1 MKNKAGKKHII
12 VIADDITGAAEIA
25 GIAFQHGLPVRLLCS
40 SLSITNPK
48 DVVARETEV
57 TVIATDTRSMTE
69 AEAVV
74 ETRRIVSSLKLIN
87 QKNFSKQGRSVG
99 VILFKKTD
107 SALRGHVVAELEVL
121 LHETSY
127 EHALYL
133 PANPSKGRI
142 IKDGIYYIGDKP
154 IAETDFSFDP
164 EFPAVSSKMAE
175 RFPFCEEKNIFW
187 HDVTSE
193 EDIQQAI
200 AQADDRT
207 LFAGA
212 ADLFTTLLSNRE
224 GLGGQSVW
232 RKEEE
237 DGEKEGI
244 FKPHGSALIVCG
256 STQSKPLNLGIPVC
270 PMPLEVYDQQTDAEG
285 WITSLI
291 EQLRPSSSP
300 SLNREGRGGS
310 SHSLILTIPY
320 RHRTGKE
327 VAIYLRETMGE
338 VIRRLVAV
346 YPPQELIIEGG
357 STAWQILQQLGWH
370 EFDITDEIA
379 PGVVRMLA
387 VGTHTHAT
395 MKPGSYPWTIFR

>member
-48 DVVARETEV
+48 DVVSRETEV

-74 ETRRIVSSLKLIN
+74 ETRQLTKLITS
-87 QKNFSKQGRSVG
+87 FFTPPLGGWGAG

-212 ADLFTTLLSNRE
+212 ADLFTTLLSVKNNPPSS
-224 GLGGQSVW
+224 LST
-232 RKEEE
+232 
-237 DGEKEGI
+237 
-244 FKPHGSALIVCG
+244 PHSSLFTLHSSLLIVCG

-270 PMPLEVYDQQTDAEG
+270 PMPVEVYDQQTDAEE

-291 EQLRPSSSP
+291 EQLHPSSSP

-387 VGTHTHAT
+387 VGTHTHVT